1 MSYEYEL
8 SLGQE
13 RYDREGIAEVDL
25 SDLYRRYDDLVD
37 EGFLPDDYSLD
48 EFLEEHADEVD
59 ELFAE
64 RDDRLLDFD
73 GGY

>member
-1 MSYEYEL
+1 MSYEYSL

-13 RYDREGIAEVDL
+13 RYDRERIAEVDL
-25 SDLYRRYDDLVD
+25 SDLYRKYDDLID
-37 EGFLPDDYSLD
+37 EGFLPEDYSLD
-48 EFLEEHADEVD
+48 DFLDDHMDEVD